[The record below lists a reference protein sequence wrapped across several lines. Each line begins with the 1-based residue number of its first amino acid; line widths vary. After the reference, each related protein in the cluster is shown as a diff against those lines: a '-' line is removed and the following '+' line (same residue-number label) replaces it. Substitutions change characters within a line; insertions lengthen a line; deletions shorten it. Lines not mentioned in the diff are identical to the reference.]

1 MSNTAISFNRLPL
14 TEVEYGDTITTNDLV
29 TKQYES
35 LPYPEVKEGALSWER
50 NHYSVEGKK
59 PLLVF
64 SSIMLEQMNHYLFE
78 GSEDFR

>member
-1 MSNTAISFNRLPL
+1 MSNTTISFNRLLL

-35 LPYPEVKEGALSWER
+35 LPYPEVKEETLLWEK

-78 GSEDFR
+78 GNEDFR

>member
-1 MSNTAISFNRLPL
+1 M
-14 TEVEYGDTITTNDLV
+14 

-35 LPYPEVKEGALSWER
+35 LPYPEVKEDALLWEK
-50 NHYSVEGKK
+50 NHYSAEGKK

-78 GSEDFR
+78 GNEDFR